1 MTPLRI
7 LVCHYP
13 GQQPIFTIRE
23 ADTQVAISI
32 APLSLGSLDFVFRSY
47 TDPDL
52 ADILPTC
59 DAMVGWQVPRDIIR
73 KNPGNLR
80 LIQLTGAGVE
90 HLAPLDWLPPHV
102 ALANASGIHAAKLE
116 EWALMT
122 LLMLHAHMPHFVSAQ
137 RAHHWSKRH
146 SSAIAGK
153 TVLIYGTGGLGQ
165 AVARAA
171 GRLALRPVG
180 VRRSPAAVA
189 GFDLVVGPGDAAS
202 HLAMADFVI
211 FTLPLT
217 PDTRAL
223 GNADFFASMK
233 KDAAFAN
240 FGRGGLVVETD
251 LMDALASNALS
262 GAVIDVT
269 SPEPPA
275 PESPLWDTPRL
286 IITPHISCDDPA
298 TYVPDVLALLLE
310 NLALLLSGKAVR
322 NRVDPARA
330 Y

>member
-1 MTPLRI
+1 MTATKI

-23 ADTQVAISI
+23 ADTRAALAI
-32 APLSLGSLDFVFRSY
+32 APLSLGPLDFVFRSCA
-47 TDPDL
+47 DADL
-52 ADILPTC
+52 PEILPTC
-59 DAMVGWQVPRDIIR
+59 DAMIGWHVPRDMIR
-73 KNPGNLR
+73 TTPGKLR

-90 HLAPLDWLPPHV
+90 HLAPLDWLPPHI

-137 RAHHWSKRH
+137 RAHTWSKRH

-153 TVLIYGTGGLGQ
+153 TALIYGTGGLGQ

-171 GRLALRPVG
+171 GRLALRSIG
-180 VRRSPAAVA
+180 VRRRPAPLA
-189 GFDLVVGPGDAAS
+189 GFDLVVGPVDAAV
-202 HLAMADFVI
+202 HLAEADFVI

-217 PDTRAL
+217 AETRAL
-223 GNADFFASMK
+223 GDADFFARMK

-240 FGRGGLVVETD
+240 FGRGGLVVEAD
-251 LMDALASNALS
+251 LMEALTGHTLS
-262 GAVIDVT
+262 GAMIDVT

-275 PESPLWDTPRL
+275 AGSPLWDTPRL
-286 IITPHISCDDPA
+286 IITPHVSCDDPV

-310 NLALLLSGKAVR
+310 NLALLSGGKALR
-322 NRVDPARA
+322 NRVDPALA